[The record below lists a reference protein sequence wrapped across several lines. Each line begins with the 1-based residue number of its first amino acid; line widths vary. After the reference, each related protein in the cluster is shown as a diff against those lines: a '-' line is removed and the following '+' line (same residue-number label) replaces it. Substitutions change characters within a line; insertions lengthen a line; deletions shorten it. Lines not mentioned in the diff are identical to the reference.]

1 MKRLLTLILA
11 LSLSFSFCL
20 PTQAQFSFQDDAVM
34 EESTGDAEA
43 DSSGVANGEEEDDS
57 TDEVSDASDEA
68 EDDSSAD
75 DAAGSGDSSDDAA
88 GDGHSRTDAA
98 DATED
103 NAAAYG
109 VDQLKGAPDITAESA
124 VVMDAASGAVLYGKE
139 ADSKQYPASITKVM
153 TALLAVENCSM
164 DDIVTFSSEAVNGI
178 EPGSSSAGINVGA
191 ELTVEDTLYALMLV
205 SANEAGAALAEH
217 ISGSDEAFADLMN
230 QRAAELGCTGTHF
243 TNPHGLPD
251 EDHYTTAHDMA
262 LILRAAMQYDEFR
275 KIAETDT
282 YTLEKSDTLTD
293 TLELW
298 NHSKIIRENSDYYYE
313 YAEGSKP
320 GYTMA
325 ARNTLVTYAKKG
337 NVELIC
343 TILKDYG
350 ADQSYYDTTDL
361 FEWGFE
367 QVKGIEPLSSFNL
380 KTALEADSSIPAD
393 KITNIDRLNCTYP
406 ADYYLLVPADFDE
419 STVKTSFTLDE
430 DIHAGRVGYINITS
444 GETTIGTVPVTY
456 DLNSEAAQG
465 YVSSGSADDNL
476 ETAPVDEGKIT
487 PSKVFQFI
495 ILIIVIV
502 ILAAILLSFLRMRQ
516 AEKRRQQRILERRK
530 RHASSNTRSTGSY
543 SGRSERDT
551 GFRSSGSGRAS
562 GSGGHSGRSG
572 SGSGRTSSSG
582 GHSGRSGSGSDR
594 NSGSSSRSGGS
605 SLRSNSSGRSS
616 SSNGRSGG
624 SGRAS
629 GSNGRSGS
637 RSNSSSRTSNSGGSG
652 RSSSRRPE
660 RPNKR

>member
-43 DSSGVANGEEEDDS
+43 DSSGAADGEEEDDS
-57 TDEVSDASDEA
+57 TDEVSNASDEA

-75 DAAGSGDSSDDAA
+75 DAAGSGDSADNAA
-88 GDGHSRTDAA
+88 GDGNSQTDAA
-98 DATED
+98 DADTTEG

-164 DDIVTFSSEAVNGI
+164 DDIVTFSREAVNAI

-251 EDHYTTAHDMA
+251 ADHYTTAHDMA

-487 PSKVFQFI
+487 PGKVFQFI

-530 RHASSNTRSTGSY
+530 RHASSNTRSTGGY
-543 SGRSERDT
+543 SGRSGGDT
-551 GFRSSGSGRAS
+551 GSRSSG
-562 GSGGHSGRSG
+562 SG

-616 SSNGRSGG
+616 SSNGRSG
-624 SGRAS
+624 
-629 GSNGRSGS
+629 S

>member
-43 DSSGVANGEEEDDS
+43 DSSGAADGEEEDDS

-75 DAAGSGDSSDDAA
+75 DAAGSGDSTAGDAAGSGDSADNAA

-103 NAAAYG
+103 NAAAYD

-487 PSKVFQFI
+487 PGKVFQFI

-572 SGSGRTSSSG
+572 
-582 GHSGRSGSGSDR
+582 
-594 NSGSSSRSGGS
+594 
-605 SLRSNSSGRSS
+605 
-616 SSNGRSGG
+616 
-624 SGRAS
+624 RAS

-652 RSSSRRPE
+652 RSSSRRAE

>member
-43 DSSGVANGEEEDDS
+43 DSSGAVDGEEEDDS
-57 TDEVSDASDEA
+57 TDEASDASDEA
-68 EDDSSAD
+68 EDDSSD

-88 GDGHSRTDAA
+88 GSGDSADDAAGDGNSRTDAA
-98 DATED
+98 DADTTEG

-282 YTLEKSDTLTD
+282 YTLEKSDTLTN

-487 PSKVFQFI
+487 PGKVFQFI

-530 RHASSNTRSTGSY
+530 RHASSNTQSTGGY
-543 SGRSERDT
+543 SGRSGRDT
-551 GFRSSGSGRAS
+551 GFRSSGSGRF
-562 GSGGHSGRSG
+562 GSG
-572 SGSGRTSSSG
+572 
-582 GHSGRSGSGSDR
+582 
-594 NSGSSSRSGGS
+594 SGSSSRSGGS
-605 SLRSNSSGRSS
+605 
-616 SSNGRSGG
+616 
-624 SGRAS
+624 
-629 GSNGRSGS
+629 GS
-637 RSNSSSRTSNSGGSG
+637 RSNSSG

>member
-487 PSKVFQFI
+487 PGKVFQFI

-530 RHASSNTRSTGSY
+530 QHASSNTRSTGSY
-543 SGRSERDT
+543 SGRSGRDT
-551 GFRSSGSGRAS
+551 GFRSSGSGRF
-562 GSGGHSGRSG
+562 GSG
-572 SGSGRTSSSG
+572 SGSS
-582 GHSGRSGSGSDR
+582 
-594 NSGSSSRSGGS
+594 NRSGGS
-605 SLRSNSSGRSS
+605 GSRSNSSGRSS
-616 SSNGRSGG
+616 SR
-624 SGRAS
+624 RA
-629 GSNGRSGS
+629 
-637 RSNSSSRTSNSGGSG
+637 
-652 RSSSRRPE
+652 E

>member
-43 DSSGVANGEEEDDS
+43 DSSGAADGEEEDDS
-57 TDEVSDASDEA
+57 TDEVSNASDEA

-75 DAAGSGDSSDDAA
+75 DAAGSGDSADNAA
-88 GDGHSRTDAA
+88 GDGNSQTDAA
-98 DATED
+98 DADTTEG

-487 PSKVFQFI
+487 PGKVFQFI

-543 SGRSERDT
+543 SGRSGGDT
-551 GFRSSGSGRAS
+551 GSRRSYGSDGRS
-562 GSGGHSGRSG
+562 NRSG
-572 SGSGRTSSSG
+572 SRSGRNSS
-582 GHSGRSGSGSDR
+582 
-594 NSGSSSRSGGS
+594 SSSRSGGS
-605 SLRSNSSGRSS
+605 GSRSNSSGRSS
-616 SSNGRSGG
+616 G
-624 SGRAS
+624 
-629 GSNGRSGS
+629 
-637 RSNSSSRTSNSGGSG
+637 SSSRSGGSG
-652 RSSSRRPE
+652 RSSSRRPG
-660 RPNKR
+660 RPNKK

>member
-43 DSSGVANGEEEDDS
+43 DSSGAVDGEEEDDS
-57 TDEVSDASDEA
+57 TDEASDASDEA
-68 EDDSSAD
+68 KDDSSAD
-75 DAAGSGDSSDDAA
+75 D
-88 GDGHSRTDAA
+88 
-98 DATED
+98 
-103 NAAAYG
+103 AAAYG

-393 KITNIDRLNCTYP
+393 KITNLDRLNCTYP

-487 PSKVFQFI
+487 PGKVFQFI

-562 GSGGHSGRSG
+562 GS
-572 SGSGRTSSSG
+572 
-582 GHSGRSGSGSDR
+582 
-594 NSGSSSRSGGS
+594 
-605 SLRSNSSGRSS
+605 
-616 SSNGRSGG
+616 
-624 SGRAS
+624 
-629 GSNGRSGS
+629 NGRSGS

>member
-43 DSSGVANGEEEDDS
+43 DSSGAADGEEEDDS

-75 DAAGSGDSSDDAA
+75 DAAGSGDSTAGDAAGSGDSADNAA

-103 NAAAYG
+103 NAAAYD

-487 PSKVFQFI
+487 PGKVFQFI

-572 SGSGRTSSSG
+572 SGS
-582 GHSGRSGSGSDR
+582 DR
-594 NSGSSSRSGGS
+594 NSSSSSRSGGS
-605 SLRSNSSGRSS
+605 GSRSNSSGRSS
-616 SSNGRSGG
+616 G
-624 SGRAS
+624 
-629 GSNGRSGS
+629 
-637 RSNSSSRTSNSGGSG
+637 SSSRSGGSG

>member
-43 DSSGVANGEEEDDS
+43 DSSGAADGEEEDDS
-57 TDEVSDASDEA
+57 TDEASDASDEA
-68 EDDSSAD
+68 EDDSSAG
-75 DAAGSGDSSDDAA
+75 DAAGSGDSADDAA
-88 GDGHSRTDAA
+88 GDGNSRTDAA

-109 VDQLKGAPDITAESA
+109 VDQLKGTPDITAESA

-487 PSKVFQFI
+487 PGKVFQFI

-530 RHASSNTRSTGSY
+530 RHASSNTRSTGGY
-543 SGRSERDT
+543 SGRSGRDT
-551 GFRSSGSGRAS
+551 GFRSSGSGGRSGRAS
-562 GSGGHSGRSG
+562 GSDGRSSRSG
-572 SGSGRTSSSG
+572 SGSGRTS
-582 GHSGRSGSGSDR
+582 GSG
-594 NSGSSSRSGGS
+594 NRSGG
-605 SLRSNSSGRSS
+605 
-616 SSNGRSGG
+616 
-624 SGRAS
+624 
-629 GSNGRSGS
+629 SGS
-637 RSNSSSRTSNSGGSG
+637 RSNSSG

>member
-43 DSSGVANGEEEDDS
+43 DSSGAVDGEEEDDS
-57 TDEVSDASDEA
+57 TDEASDASDEA
-68 EDDSSAD
+68 EDDSSD

-88 GDGHSRTDAA
+88 GSGDSADDAAGDGNSRTDAA
-98 DATED
+98 DADTTEG

-282 YTLEKSDTLTD
+282 YTLEKSDTLTN

-487 PSKVFQFI
+487 PGKVFQFI

-530 RHASSNTRSTGSY
+530 RHASSNTRSSGSY

-572 SGSGRTSSSG
+572 SGS
-582 GHSGRSGSGSDR
+582 DR
-594 NSGSSSRSGGS
+594 NSSSSSRSGGS
-605 SLRSNSSGRSS
+605 GSRSNSSGRSS
-616 SSNGRSGG
+616 G
-624 SGRAS
+624 
-629 GSNGRSGS
+629 
-637 RSNSSSRTSNSGGSG
+637 SSSRSGGSG

>member
-43 DSSGVANGEEEDDS
+43 DSSGVTDEEEEDDS

-75 DAAGSGDSSDDAA
+75 DAAGSGDSAAGDAA

-103 NAAAYG
+103 NAAAYD

-487 PSKVFQFI
+487 PGKVFQFI

-562 GSGGHSGRSG
+562 GS
-572 SGSGRTSSSG
+572 
-582 GHSGRSGSGSDR
+582 
-594 NSGSSSRSGGS
+594 
-605 SLRSNSSGRSS
+605 
-616 SSNGRSGG
+616 
-624 SGRAS
+624 
-629 GSNGRSGS
+629 NGRSGS

>member
-57 TDEVSDASDEA
+57 TDEASDASDEA
-68 EDDSSAD
+68 EDDSSAG
-75 DAAGSGDSSDDAA
+75 DAAGSGDSADDAA

-487 PSKVFQFI
+487 PGKVFQFI

-605 SLRSNSSGRSS
+605 SLRSNSSSRSS
-616 SSNGRSGG
+616 S
-624 SGRAS
+624 
-629 GSNGRSGS
+629 SNGRSGS

>member
-20 PTQAQFSFQDDAVM
+20 PTQAQFSFQDNAVM

-43 DSSGVANGEEEDDS
+43 DSSGAADGEEEDDS

-75 DAAGSGDSSDDAA
+75 DAAG
-88 GDGHSRTDAA
+88 DGNSQTDAA
-98 DATED
+98 DADTTEG

-487 PSKVFQFI
+487 PGKVFQFI

-530 RHASSNTRSTGSY
+530 RHASSNTRSSGSY
-543 SGRSERDT
+543 SGRSGGDT
-551 GFRSSGSGRAS
+551 GSRSSGSGRAS
-562 GSGGHSGRSG
+562 G
-572 SGSGRTSSSG
+572 SG

-605 SLRSNSSGRSS
+605 GLRSNSSGRSS

>member
-43 DSSGVANGEEEDDS
+43 DSSGAADGEEEDDS

-88 GDGHSRTDAA
+88 GDGDSADNAAGDGNSQTDAA
-98 DATED
+98 DADTTEG

-282 YTLEKSDTLTD
+282 YTLEKSDTLTN

-430 DIHAGRVGYINITS
+430 DIHAGRVGYINIIS

-465 YVSSGSADDNL
+465 YVSSGNADDNL

-487 PSKVFQFI
+487 PGKVFQFI

-543 SGRSERDT
+543 SGRSGRDT
-551 GFRSSGSGRAS
+551 GFRSS

-572 SGSGRTSSSG
+572 SGSGRTSGSSSRSG
-582 GHSGRSGSGSDR
+582 GSGLRSNSSGRSSSSSSRSNGSGR

-605 SLRSNSSGRSS
+605 GLRSNSSG
-616 SSNGRSGG
+616 
-624 SGRAS
+624 
-629 GSNGRSGS
+629 
-637 RSNSSSRTSNSGGSG
+637 RTSNSGGSG

>member
-43 DSSGVANGEEEDDS
+43 DSSGAADGEEEDDS

-88 GDGHSRTDAA
+88 GDGNSQTDAADA

-487 PSKVFQFI
+487 PGKVFQFI

-530 RHASSNTRSTGSY
+530 RHASSNTQSTGGY
-543 SGRSERDT
+543 SGRSGRDT
-551 GFRSSGSGRAS
+551 GFRSSGSGRF
-562 GSGGHSGRSG
+562 GSG
-572 SGSGRTSSSG
+572 SGSS
-582 GHSGRSGSGSDR
+582 
-594 NSGSSSRSGGS
+594 NRSGGS
-605 SLRSNSSGRSS
+605 GSRSNSSGRSS
-616 SSNGRSGG
+616 SR
-624 SGRAS
+624 RA
-629 GSNGRSGS
+629 
-637 RSNSSSRTSNSGGSG
+637 
-652 RSSSRRPE
+652 E

>member
-43 DSSGVANGEEEDDS
+43 DSSGAADGEEEDDS

-88 GDGHSRTDAA
+88 GDGNSRTDAA
-98 DATED
+98 DADTTEG

-487 PSKVFQFI
+487 PGKVFQFI

-572 SGSGRTSSSG
+572 SGSGR
-582 GHSGRSGSGSDR
+582 
-594 NSGSSSRSGGS
+594 
-605 SLRSNSSGRSS
+605 SS

>member
-57 TDEVSDASDEA
+57 TDEASDASDEA
-68 EDDSSAD
+68 EDDSSAG
-75 DAAGSGDSSDDAA
+75 DAAGSGDSADDAA

-487 PSKVFQFI
+487 PGKVFQFI

-543 SGRSERDT
+543 SGRSGRDT
-551 GFRSSGSGRAS
+551 DFRSSGSGRF
-562 GSGGHSGRSG
+562 GSG
-572 SGSGRTSSSG
+572 SGSS
-582 GHSGRSGSGSDR
+582 
-594 NSGSSSRSGGS
+594 NRSGG
-605 SLRSNSSGRSS
+605 
-616 SSNGRSGG
+616 
-624 SGRAS
+624 
-629 GSNGRSGS
+629 SGS
-637 RSNSSSRTSNSGGSG
+637 RSNSSG

>member
-20 PTQAQFSFQDDAVM
+20 STQAQFSFQDDAVV
-34 EESTGDAEA
+34 EESTGDAEV
-43 DSSGVANGEEEDDS
+43 DSSGVTDGEEEADS
-57 TDEVSDASDEA
+57 TDEASDASDEA
-68 EDDSSAD
+68 EDDSAGDAADSGNSAD
-75 DAAGSGDSSDDAA
+75 DAAGDGDSADNAA
-88 GDGHSRTDAA
+88 GDGNSQTDAA
-98 DATED
+98 DADTTEG

-139 ADSKQYPASITKVM
+139 ADSRQYPASITKVM

-487 PSKVFQFI
+487 PGKVFQFI
-495 ILIIVIV
+495 ILIIVIM

-543 SGRSERDT
+543 SGRSGRDT
-551 GFRSSGSGRAS
+551 GFRSS

-572 SGSGRTSSSG
+572 SGSGRTS
-582 GHSGRSGSGSDR
+582 
-594 NSGSSSRSGGS
+594 GSSSRSGGS
-605 SLRSNSSGRSS
+605 GLRSNSSGRSS
-616 SSNGRSGG
+616 SSSSRSGG
-624 SGRAS
+624 SGL
-629 GSNGRSGS
+629 
-637 RSNSSSRTSNSGGSG
+637 RSNSSGRTSNSGGSG

>member
-57 TDEVSDASDEA
+57 TDEASDASDEA
-68 EDDSSAD
+68 EDDSSAG
-75 DAAGSGDSSDDAA
+75 DAAGSGDSADDAA

-487 PSKVFQFI
+487 PGKVFQFI

-551 GFRSSGSGRAS
+551 GFRSSGSG
-562 GSGGHSGRSG
+562 GHSGRSG

-582 GHSGRSGSGSDR
+582 GHSGRSGSGS
-594 NSGSSSRSGGS
+594 G
-605 SLRSNSSGRSS
+605 
-616 SSNGRSGG
+616 
-624 SGRAS
+624 
-629 GSNGRSGS
+629 
-637 RSNSSSRTSNSGGSG
+637 RTSNSGGSG

>member
-57 TDEVSDASDEA
+57 TDEASDASDEA
-68 EDDSSAD
+68 EDDSSAG
-75 DAAGSGDSSDDAA
+75 DAAGSGDSADDAA
-88 GDGHSRTDAA
+88 GNGHSRTDAA

-487 PSKVFQFI
+487 PGKVFQFI

-543 SGRSERDT
+543 SGRSGRDT

-605 SLRSNSSGRSS
+605 SLHSNSSG
-616 SSNGRSGG
+616 
-624 SGRAS
+624 
-629 GSNGRSGS
+629 
-637 RSNSSSRTSNSGGSG
+637 RTSNSGGSG
-652 RSSSRRPE
+652 RSSSKRPE

>member
-43 DSSGVANGEEEDDS
+43 DSSGAADGEEEDDS

-68 EDDSSAD
+68 ENDSSAD

-88 GDGHSRTDAA
+88 GDGDSADNAAGDGNSRTDAA
-98 DATED
+98 DATEV

-487 PSKVFQFI
+487 PGKVFQFI

-543 SGRSERDT
+543 SGRSGRDT
-551 GFRSSGSGRAS
+551 GFRSS

-572 SGSGRTSSSG
+572 SGSGRTSGSSSRSG
-582 GHSGRSGSGSDR
+582 GSGLRSNSSGRSSSSSSRSNGSGR

-605 SLRSNSSGRSS
+605 GLRSNSSG
-616 SSNGRSGG
+616 
-624 SGRAS
+624 
-629 GSNGRSGS
+629 
-637 RSNSSSRTSNSGGSG
+637 RTSNSGGSG

>member
-43 DSSGVANGEEEDDS
+43 DSSGAADGEEEDDS

-88 GDGHSRTDAA
+88 GDGDSQTDAA
-98 DATED
+98 DADTTEG

-487 PSKVFQFI
+487 PGKVFQFI

-616 SSNGRSGG
+616 SSNGRSG
-624 SGRAS
+624 
-629 GSNGRSGS
+629 S

>member
-43 DSSGVANGEEEDDS
+43 DSSDAADGEEEDDS
-57 TDEVSDASDEA
+57 TDEASDASDEA
-68 EDDSSAD
+68 EDDSSAG
-75 DAAGSGDSSDDAA
+75 DAAGSGDSADDAA

-487 PSKVFQFI
+487 PGKVFQFI

-530 RHASSNTRSTGSY
+530 RHASSNTRSSGSY

-572 SGSGRTSSSG
+572 SGS
-582 GHSGRSGSGSDR
+582 DR
-594 NSGSSSRSGGS
+594 NSSSSSRSGGS
-605 SLRSNSSGRSS
+605 GSRSNSSGRSS
-616 SSNGRSGG
+616 G
-624 SGRAS
+624 
-629 GSNGRSGS
+629 
-637 RSNSSSRTSNSGGSG
+637 SSSRSGGSG

>member
-43 DSSGVANGEEEDDS
+43 DSSGAADGEEEDDS

-88 GDGHSRTDAA
+88 GDGDSADNAAGDGNSRTDAA
-98 DATED
+98 DADTTEG

-487 PSKVFQFI
+487 PGKVFQFI

-543 SGRSERDT
+543 SGRSGRDT
-551 GFRSSGSGRAS
+551 GFRSSGSGRF
-562 GSGGHSGRSG
+562 GSG
-572 SGSGRTSSSG
+572 SGSS
-582 GHSGRSGSGSDR
+582 
-594 NSGSSSRSGGS
+594 NRSGGS
-605 SLRSNSSGRSS
+605 GSRSNSSGRSS
-616 SSNGRSGG
+616 SR
-624 SGRAS
+624 RA
-629 GSNGRSGS
+629 
-637 RSNSSSRTSNSGGSG
+637 
-652 RSSSRRPE
+652 E

>member
-43 DSSGVANGEEEDDS
+43 DSSGAADGEEEDDS

-88 GDGHSRTDAA
+88 GDGDSQTDAA
-98 DATED
+98 DADTTEG

-487 PSKVFQFI
+487 PGKVFQFI

-551 GFRSSGSGRAS
+551 GFRSSGSGRF
-562 GSGGHSGRSG
+562 GSG
-572 SGSGRTSSSG
+572 
-582 GHSGRSGSGSDR
+582 
-594 NSGSSSRSGGS
+594 SGSSSRSGGS
-605 SLRSNSSGRSS
+605 
-616 SSNGRSGG
+616 
-624 SGRAS
+624 
-629 GSNGRSGS
+629 GS
-637 RSNSSSRTSNSGGSG
+637 RSNSSG

>member
-20 PTQAQFSFQDDAVM
+20 PTQAQFSFQDDAVV
-34 EESTGDAEA
+34 EESTGDAEV
-43 DSSGVANGEEEDDS
+43 DSSGVTDGEEEADS
-57 TDEVSDASDEA
+57 TDEASDASDEA
-68 EDDSSAD
+68 EDDSAGDAADSGNSAD
-75 DAAGSGDSSDDAA
+75 DAAGDGDSADNAA
-88 GDGHSRTDAA
+88 GDGNSQTDAA
-98 DATED
+98 DADTTEG

-487 PSKVFQFI
+487 PGKVFQFI

-530 RHASSNTRSTGSY
+530 RHASSNTRSTGR
-543 SGRSERDT
+543 SG
-551 GFRSSGSGRAS
+551 SGSGRDTGSRSS

-572 SGSGRTSSSG
+572 SGSGRTSGSSSRSG
-582 GHSGRSGSGSDR
+582 DSGLRSNSSGRSSSSSSRSNGSGR

-605 SLRSNSSGRSS
+605 GLRSNSSG
-616 SSNGRSGG
+616 
-624 SGRAS
+624 
-629 GSNGRSGS
+629 
-637 RSNSSSRTSNSGGSG
+637 RTSNSGGSG

>member
-57 TDEVSDASDEA
+57 TDEASDASDEA
-68 EDDSSAD
+68 EDDSSAG
-75 DAAGSGDSSDDAA
+75 DAAGSGDSADDAA

-487 PSKVFQFI
+487 PGKVFQFI

-551 GFRSSGSGRAS
+551 GFRSSGSD
-562 GSGGHSGRSG
+562 GRSN
-572 SGSGRTSSSG
+572 
-582 GHSGRSGSGSDR
+582 RSGSGSDR

-605 SLRSNSSGRSS
+605 GSRSNSSVRSS
-616 SSNGRSGG
+616 GSSSRSGG

>member
-43 DSSGVANGEEEDDS
+43 DSSGAADGEEENDS
-57 TDEVSDASDEA
+57 TDEASDASDEA
-68 EDDSSAD
+68 EDDSSAG
-75 DAAGSGDSSDDAA
+75 DAAGSGDSADDAA

-109 VDQLKGAPDITAESA
+109 VDQLKGTPDITAESA

-139 ADSKQYPASITKVM
+139 ADSRQYPASITKVM

-444 GETTIGTVPVTY
+444 GETTIGTIPVTY

-487 PSKVFQFI
+487 PGKVFQFI

-530 RHASSNTRSTGSY
+530 RHASSNTRSTGGY
-543 SGRSERDT
+543 SGRSGRDT
-551 GFRSSGSGRAS
+551 GFRSSGSGGRSGRAS
-562 GSGGHSGRSG
+562 GSDGRSSRSG
-572 SGSGRTSSSG
+572 SGSGRTS
-582 GHSGRSGSGSDR
+582 
-594 NSGSSSRSGGS
+594 GSSSRSGGS
-605 SLRSNSSGRSS
+605 GLRSNS
-616 SSNGRSGG
+616 
-624 SGRAS
+624 
-629 GSNGRSGS
+629 
-637 RSNSSSRTSNSGGSG
+637 SG

>member
-43 DSSGVANGEEEDDS
+43 DSSGAVDGEEEDDS
-57 TDEVSDASDEA
+57 TDEASDASDEA
-68 EDDSSAD
+68 EDDSAGDAADSGNSAD
-75 DAAGSGDSSDDAA
+75 DAAGSGDSADDAA
-88 GDGHSRTDAA
+88 GNGDSRTDAA
-98 DATED
+98 DATEV

-139 ADSKQYPASITKVM
+139 ADSRQYPASITKVM

-487 PSKVFQFI
+487 PGKVFQFI

-543 SGRSERDT
+543 SGRSGRDT
-551 GFRSSGSGRAS
+551 GFRSS

-572 SGSGRTSSSG
+572 SGSGRTSGSSSRSG
-582 GHSGRSGSGSDR
+582 GSGLRSNSSGRSSSSSSRSNGSGR

-605 SLRSNSSGRSS
+605 GLRSNSSG
-616 SSNGRSGG
+616 
-624 SGRAS
+624 
-629 GSNGRSGS
+629 
-637 RSNSSSRTSNSGGSG
+637 RTSNSGGSG

>member
-20 PTQAQFSFQDDAVM
+20 PTQAQFSFQDDAVV
-34 EESTGDAEA
+34 EESTGDAEV
-43 DSSGVANGEEEDDS
+43 DSSGVTDGEEEADS
-57 TDEVSDASDEA
+57 TDEASDASDEA
-68 EDDSSAD
+68 EDDSAG
-75 DAAGSGDSSDDAA
+75 DAAGNGD
-88 GDGHSRTDAA
+88 SRTDAA
-98 DATED
+98 DATEVS
-103 NAAAYG
+103 AAAYG

-139 ADSKQYPASITKVM
+139 ADSRQYPASITKVM

-487 PSKVFQFI
+487 PGKVFQFI

-543 SGRSERDT
+543 SGRSGRDT
-551 GFRSSGSGRAS
+551 GFRSS

-605 SLRSNSSGRSS
+605 GLRSNSSGRSS
-616 SSNGRSGG
+616 SSSSRSNSSGRNSGSSSRSGG
-624 SGRAS
+624 SGL
-629 GSNGRSGS
+629 
-637 RSNSSSRTSNSGGSG
+637 RSNSSGRTSNSGGSG